1 MDFWLFIF
9 IYQLHQDII
18 TDFTYIKNLRYV
30 RFCETEISSKF
41 KFYMGIRTVVST
53 SGLMYRSEELV

>member
-18 TDFTYIKNLRYV
+18 TDFTYIKSLRYI
-30 RFCETEISSKF
+30 RFCETEIYTKF
-41 KFYMGIRTVVST
+41 KFYVGIKIVVST
-53 SGLMYRSEELV
+53 SGLI